1 MADNVKRNRRTI
13 QQQIQTA
20 IIAISIISMLT
31 LGVSIFALTTNKIV
45 ENYQQDFYYSL
56 QTSDNIVELQLNS
69 IIEGMRNLLLKEPYM
84 NVLSEAG
91 QEKGSYFSSK
101 ETRILERSV
110 NELTLQQAS
119 VQEVLSVSL
128 DGKLHIHSKKSDLSQ
143 YTSYYRNGEILKQDW
158 IKEAQD
164 ADGKEIILGS
174 NALTGKDDTL
184 SIVKYLRGS
193 QEGSGVG
200 YLIVNVSKNVFKKAF
215 ENRGNYKTN
224 CFMVVDENADNRL
237 IYFQGDESYKE
248 DIYEAYAS
256 DPSLADKT
264 SYVFSSRGSFVN
276 GWKLVSGIQ
285 ASELNA
291 QKINVGVLIAVM
303 ILVLFGIGMFVS
315 HTIARKIYMPLKKL
329 ERTMQS
335 VEEGTRNITEEF
347 DDSEIGLLGQKF
359 KEMVN
364 NNLVLRERLLYAKIK
379 QREQELHLLQEQINP
394 HFLYNAL
401 DALYCMAI
409 VHEEDEI
416 ATMVAALSDNFK
428 LSLNKGNNLITV
440 KDELDHI
447 RAYITIQNMRYK
459 DKFHVQIQVEAN
471 LMEKK
476 ILKLLLTPFVENAV
490 YHGLET
496 KLGEGNIWITGHEED
511 GRMIFVV
518 MDDGVGVDDMSKLD
532 KGYGINNV
540 RERIG
545 LYYGEK
551 SEVTITSE
559 AGRGTRVK
567 IVLAENKMRL

>member
-84 NVLSEAG
+84 NALSEAG

-276 GWKLVSGIQ
+276 GWKLVSGIK

>member
-45 ENYQQDFYYSL
+45 ENYQQDFYYNL

-84 NVLSEAG
+84 NALSEAG

>member
-84 NVLSEAG
+84 NALSEAG

-315 HTIARKIYMPLKKL
+315 HTIASKIYMPLKKL

>member
-84 NVLSEAG
+84 NALSEAG

-545 LYYGEK
+545 LYYGEN

>member
-1 MADNVKRNRRTI
+1 
-13 QQQIQTA
+13 
-20 IIAISIISMLT
+20 
-31 LGVSIFALTTNKIV
+31 
-45 ENYQQDFYYSL
+45 
-56 QTSDNIVELQLNS
+56 
-69 IIEGMRNLLLKEPYM
+69 
-84 NVLSEAG
+84 
-91 QEKGSYFSSK
+91 
-101 ETRILERSV
+101 
-110 NELTLQQAS
+110 
-119 VQEVLSVSL
+119 
-128 DGKLHIHSKKSDLSQ
+128 
-143 YTSYYRNGEILKQDW
+143 
-158 IKEAQD
+158 
-164 ADGKEIILGS
+164 
-174 NALTGKDDTL
+174 
-184 SIVKYLRGS
+184 
-193 QEGSGVG
+193 
-200 YLIVNVSKNVFKKAF
+200 
-215 ENRGNYKTN
+215 
-224 CFMVVDENADNRL
+224 
-237 IYFQGDESYKE
+237 
-248 DIYEAYAS
+248 
-256 DPSLADKT
+256 
-264 SYVFSSRGSFVN
+264 
-276 GWKLVSGIQ
+276 
-285 ASELNA
+285 
-291 QKINVGVLIAVM
+291 
-303 ILVLFGIGMFVS
+303 
-315 HTIARKIYMPLKKL
+315 
-329 ERTMQS
+329 MQS